1 MNFQDFASALR
12 SHFGSM
18 LKNNTP
24 DYLYQTDTDPDILWD
39 VYLNSFPE
47 GSNPVF
53 RKRREYDCSCCR
65 HFIRSVGNLV
75 SIRSGVVTS
84 LWDLDI
90 TDPVFSP
97 VTTALSAYVKSKPIA
112 NVYYA
117 DSRTVGTAMS
127 LERCEDG
134 SIHTWNH
141 FSLAIPSSL
150 LSPARGIEKS
160 AFQASM
166 RDTRNVFFRSLSE
179 FSMESLDTVLELIA
193 QKSLYRGEEW
203 DKHLRDFKAHK
214 QVFDL
219 LHTTEEKELYAW
231 ERAPYVGPVIG
242 RIRNHSI
249 GTLLVD
255 LSSGMDLNTAV
266 SRYEAIVAPANY
278 KRPKAIFTQKMVEQA
293 RRKIE
298 ELGYLDSLERRFA
311 TLDDLSVNNVLFCD
325 RDLSSSLRGG
335 SVFDAL
341 SRQSVSAPQTFD
353 RVQEITM
360 DDFVSSVLPS
370 ARQVEVYLESQHAP
384 HMVSLTAPKNDAAKP
399 MFKWGNPFGWA
410 YSGNLADSDIRSN
423 VQKAGGKIDGA
434 LRFSIQWN
442 DGEDYNPND
451 FDAHCSGPNGMH
463 IYFGEK
469 RHSPSKG
476 QLDVDIIHPS
486 KGSPAV
492 ENITWPS
499 VNDMRCGKYRFYVH
513 CFCYRGGTSG
523 FRAEIEFNGQIHS
536 FCYPHA
542 LQDDEIVEVATVELD
557 QNGKFTLSPAL
568 NASVQSRDIWG
579 LPANRFAPVS
589 ALLCSPN
596 YWDGQNGIGH
606 KHWFFMLKNCANP
619 ENPNGFYNEFLVN
632 ELMEHKRVFEAL
644 GSQLRIESSGDQLS
658 GVGFCVGSND
668 SLVVRVTGATKRVL
682 KIKF

>member
-1 MNFQDFASALR
+1 M
-12 SHFGSM
+12 
-18 LKNNTP
+18 
-24 DYLYQTDTDPDILWD
+24 
-39 VYLNSFPE
+39 
-47 GSNPVF
+47 
-53 RKRREYDCSCCR
+53 
-65 HFIRSVGNLV
+65 
-75 SIRSGVVTS
+75 
-84 LWDLDI
+84 
-90 TDPVFSP
+90 
-97 VTTALSAYVKSKPIA
+97 
-112 NVYYA
+112 
-117 DSRTVGTAMS
+117 
-127 LERCEDG
+127 
-134 SIHTWNH
+134 
-141 FSLAIPSSL
+141 
-150 LSPARGIEKS
+150 
-160 AFQASM
+160 
-166 RDTRNVFFRSLSE
+166 
-179 FSMESLDTVLELIA
+179 
-193 QKSLYRGEEW
+193 
-203 DKHLRDFKAHK
+203 
-214 QVFDL
+214 
-219 LHTTEEKELYAW
+219 
-231 ERAPYVGPVIG
+231 
-242 RIRNHSI
+242 
-249 GTLLVD
+249 
-255 LSSGMDLNTAV
+255 
-266 SRYEAIVAPANY
+266 
-278 KRPKAIFTQKMVEQA
+278 
-293 RRKIE
+293 
-298 ELGYLDSLERRFA
+298 
-311 TLDDLSVNNVLFCD
+311 
-325 RDLSSSLRGG
+325 
-335 SVFDAL
+335 
-341 SRQSVSAPQTFD
+341 
-353 RVQEITM
+353 
-360 DDFVSSVLPS
+360 
-370 ARQVEVYLESQHAP
+370 EVYLESQHAP

-542 LQDDEIVEVATVELD
+542 LRGSEIVEVATVELD

-568 NASVQSRDIWG
+568 NANVQSRDIWG
-579 LPANRFAPVS
+579 LPTNRFAPVS

-606 KHWFFMLKNCANP
+606 KHWFFMLKNCVNP

-632 ELMEHKRVFEAL
+632 DLMEHKRVFEAL
-644 GSQLRIESSGDQLS
+644 GSQLRIESSGEQLS